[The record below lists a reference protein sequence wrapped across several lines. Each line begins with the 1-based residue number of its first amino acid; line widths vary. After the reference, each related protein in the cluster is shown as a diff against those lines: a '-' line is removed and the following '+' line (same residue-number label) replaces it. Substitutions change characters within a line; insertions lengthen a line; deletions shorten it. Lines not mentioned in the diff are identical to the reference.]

1 MISFVQD
8 VGLFA
13 RGYKVSEVAVDQAT
27 TAIILHRIL
36 TQPNFTIMTL
46 RNIFVFAG
54 LATCAVAQTTFTLS
68 GCHSH
73 DGQEYCYLPNG
84 SEVPFT
90 RTGTTATATTAPVTT
105 APASADASQTSV
117 AIPASVTACHTHD
130 GGAQYCQA
138 SGTEYE
144 VLETPAITP
153 LPESYSDCHGH
164 GGGSI
169 YCIASDGSEVSIALE
184 GSEHTDE
191 AGHGEGDHDH
201 DAEAEGETSKGNC
214 HFHGTVEHCTGG
226 SSSPATCERVDRDYN
241 TGLRIG
247 LIFVILVTSGFAV
260 FAPMIIERFSKM
272 TLNSILFTI
281 LKQFGTGIIIS
292 TAFVHLLSHAEMQFA
307 NECLGPL
314 MYEGTTTAI
323 AMAGVML
330 SFLVEYIGNRLVAR
344 RNAGAIT
351 PVDSE
356 QLSETSPKGSTHAA
370 PIAPDTY
377 IAALGHAHSNNMHPD
392 SHFSVAV
399 MESGIVFHSILIGI
413 TLNVTPN
420 SYYTTLFIVILFHQ
434 MFEGLAL
441 GTRIAALK
449 SSTSFLTKVLMA
461 GIFTL
466 ITPIGMAI
474 GVGVLQHFNGN
485 DPATIVAIGTLD
497 ALSAG
502 ILLWVGLVE
511 MLAHDWMGG
520 DMARAGWVKA
530 LVGGVSL
537 VAGLILMSVLGKWA

>member
-1 MISFVQD
+1 
-8 VGLFA
+8 
-13 RGYKVSEVAVDQAT
+13 
-27 TAIILHRIL
+27 
-36 TQPNFTIMTL
+36 MTL
-46 RNIFVFAG
+46 RKIFVFAG
-54 LATCAVAQTTFTLS
+54 LATCALAQSTFTLS

-90 RTGTTATATTAPVTT
+90 RTGTTAAATTVPETT
-105 APASADASQTSV
+105 APATADASATSV
-117 AIPASVTACHTHD
+117 AVPASVTACHMHD
-130 GGAQYCQA
+130 GGSQYCQA

-144 VLETPAITP
+144 VLATPTITP
-153 LPESYSDCHGH
+153 LPESYNDCHDH
-164 GGGSI
+164 GGGEI
-169 YCIASDGSEVSIALE
+169 YCVASDGSEVPIALE
-184 GSEHTDE
+184 GAEHTDE
-191 AGHGEGDHDH
+191 AGHEEEGHEDH
-201 DAEAEGETSKGNC
+201 DAEAGTSGENC

-226 SSSPATCERVDRDYN
+226 SSSSTVTCERVDRDYN

-260 FAPMIIERFSKM
+260 FAPMVIERFSKVS
-272 TLNSILFTI
+272 LNSILFTV

-292 TAFVHLLSHAEMQFA
+292 TAFVHLLTHAEMQFA
-307 NECLGPL
+307 NECLGAL
-314 MYEGTTTAI
+314 VYEGTTTAI
-323 AMAGVML
+323 AMAGVFL

-344 RNAGAIT
+344 RNAGAVAA
-351 PVDSE
+351 VDSE
-356 QLSETSPKGSTHAA
+356 QFSESSPKGSTHAA
-370 PIAPDTY
+370 PAAPDTS

-420 SYYTTLFIVILFHQ
+420 SYFTTLFIVILFHQ

-449 SSTSFLTKVLMA
+449 SSISFLTKVLMA

-485 DPATIVAIGTLD
+485 NPATIVSIGTLD

-511 MLAHDWMGG
+511 MLAHDWMWG
-520 DMARAGWVKA
+520 DMARAGWMKG
-530 LVGGVSL
+530 LVGGFSL
-537 VAGLILMSVLGKWA
+537 VAGLVLMSVLGKWA

>member
-1 MISFVQD
+1 M
-8 VGLFA
+8 
-13 RGYKVSEVAVDQAT
+13 
-27 TAIILHRIL
+27 TA
-36 TQPNFTIMTL
+36 
-46 RNIFVFAG
+46 A
-54 LATCAVAQTTFTLS
+54 
-68 GCHSH
+68 
-73 DGQEYCYLPNG
+73 
-84 SEVPFT
+84 
-90 RTGTTATATTAPVTT
+90 ATAAAETT
-105 APASADASQTSV
+105 APASADASATSV
-117 AIPASVTACHTHD
+117 AVPASVTACHIHD

-153 LPESYSDCHGH
+153 LPESYNDCHGH

-169 YCIASDGSEVSIALE
+169 YCVASDGSEVPIALE
-184 GSEHTDE
+184 GAEHTDE
-191 AGHGEGDHDH
+191 TGEDTHDT
-201 DAEAEGETSKGNC
+201 DAETETSGENC

-226 SSSPATCERVDRDYN
+226 SSSTTTCERVDRDYN

-247 LIFVILVTSGFAV
+247 LIFVILLTSGFAV
-260 FAPMIIERFSKM
+260 FAPMLIEKFSKVS
-272 TLNSILFTI
+272 LNSILFTI

-292 TAFVHLLSHAEMQFA
+292 TAFVHLLTHAEMQFA
-307 NECLGPL
+307 NECLGEL
-314 MYEGTTTAI
+314 IYEGTTTAI
-323 AMAGVML
+323 AMAGVFL
-330 SFLVEYIGNRLVAR
+330 SFLVEYIGNRLVSR
-344 RNAGAIT
+344 RNAGIAT
-351 PVDSE
+351 AADSE
-356 QLSETSPKGSTHAA
+356 HFSESSPKGSTHSPAA
-370 PIAPDTY
+370 PVAPDTT

-392 SHFSVAV
+392 THFSVAV

-420 SYYTTLFIVILFHQ
+420 SYFTTLFIVILFHQ

-461 GIFTL
+461 GVFTL

-485 DPATIVAIGTLD
+485 DPATIVSIGTLD

-511 MLAHDWMGG
+511 MLAHDWMWG
-520 DMARAGWVKA
+520 DMARAGWMKG
-530 LVGGVSL
+530 LVGGFSL
-537 VAGLILMSVLGKWA
+537 VAGLVLMSVLGKWA

>member
-1 MISFVQD
+1 
-8 VGLFA
+8 
-13 RGYKVSEVAVDQAT
+13 
-27 TAIILHRIL
+27 
-36 TQPNFTIMTL
+36 MTL
-46 RNIFVFAG
+46 QNVLLIAVIASCA
-54 LATCAVAQTTFTLS
+54 LAQSTFTLT

-90 RTGTTATATTAPVTT
+90 RTRTTAAVTAAPKTT
-105 APASADASQTSV
+105 APASTDASPTSV
-117 AIPASVTACHTHD
+117 SIPALVTACHTHD
-130 GGAQYCQA
+130 GGSQFCQA

-144 VLETPAITP
+144 VLKTPTVTP
-153 LPESYSDCHGH
+153 LPESYNDCHGN
-164 GGGSI
+164 GGGEI
-169 YCIASDGSEVSIALE
+169 YCVASDGSEVPIALE
-184 GSEHTDE
+184 GAEHTDE
-191 AGHGEGDHDH
+191 AGHEDHGH
-201 DAEAEGETSKGNC
+201 DAEGEAGTSGQNC

-241 TGLRIG
+241 IGLRIG

-260 FAPMIIERFSKM
+260 FAPMLIERFSKM
-272 TLNSILFTI
+272 TLNSIVFTI

-292 TAFVHLLSHAEMQFA
+292 TAFVHLLTHAEMQFA
-307 NECLGPL
+307 NECLGAL
-314 MYEGTTTAI
+314 IYEGTTTSI
-323 AMAGVML
+323 AMAGMFL
-330 SFLVEYIGNRLVAR
+330 SFLIEYIGNRLVAR
-344 RNAGAIT
+344 RNTDVT
-351 PVDSE
+351 PTVDSE
-356 QLSETSPKGSTHAA
+356 QFSETSPKGSTYAA
-370 PIAPDTY
+370 PTTPDTS
-377 IAALGHAHSNNMHPD
+377 IAALGHAHSNKIHPD
-392 SHFSVAV
+392 SHFSVAI

-420 SYYTTLFIVILFHQ
+420 SYFITLFIVITFHQ

-449 SSTSFLTKVLMA
+449 SSTSFLTKILMA

-511 MLAHDWMGG
+511 MLAHDWMWG
-520 DMARAGWVKA
+520 DMAKA
-530 LVGGVSL
+530 SFMKSFVGGFSL
-537 VAGLILMSVLGKWA
+537 VSGLVLMSVLGKWA

>member
-1 MISFVQD
+1 
-8 VGLFA
+8 
-13 RGYKVSEVAVDQAT
+13 
-27 TAIILHRIL
+27 
-36 TQPNFTIMTL
+36 MTL
-46 RNIFVFAG
+46 RKIFVFAG
-54 LATCAVAQTTFTLS
+54 LVTCVLTQSTFTLS

-90 RTGTTATATTAPVTT
+90 RTGSIAAATAAPETT
-105 APASADASQTSV
+105 APASVDASATSIAV
-117 AIPASVTACHTHD
+117 PASVTACHIHD

-144 VLETPAITP
+144 VLKTPAITP
-153 LPESYSDCHGH
+153 LPESYNDCHDH

-169 YCIASDGSEVSIALE
+169 YCVASDGSEIPIALE
-184 GSEHTDE
+184 GAEHTDE
-191 AGHGEGDHDH
+191 TGEEHHDH
-201 DAEAEGETSKGNC
+201 DAEAETSGENC

-226 SSSPATCERVDRDYN
+226 SSSPTTCDRVDRDYN

-247 LIFVILVTSGFAV
+247 LIFVILGTSGFAV
-260 FAPMIIERFSKM
+260 FAPMVIERFSKM
-272 TLNSILFTI
+272 RLNSILFTI

-292 TAFVHLLSHAEMQFA
+292 TAFVHLLTHAEMQFA
-307 NECLGPL
+307 NECLGEL
-314 MYEGTTTAI
+314 VYEGTTTAI
-323 AMAGVML
+323 AMAGVFL

-344 RNAGAIT
+344 RNAGAVAA
-351 PVDSE
+351 VDSE
-356 QLSETSPKGSTHAA
+356 QFSESSPKGSTHVTS
-370 PIAPDTY
+370 PAPDTS

-399 MESGIVFHSILIGI
+399 MEAGIVFHSILIGI

-420 SYYTTLFIVILFHQ
+420 SYFTTLFIVILFHQ

-485 DPATIVAIGTLD
+485 DPATIVSIGTLD

-511 MLAHDWMGG
+511 MLAHDWMWG
-520 DMARAGWVKA
+520 DMARAGWMKG
-530 LVGGVSL
+530 LIGGISL
-537 VAGLILMSVLGKWA
+537 VAGLVLMSVLGKWA